1 MMISLIHDRKESVKQ
16 KAMPSPD
23 VSFIFLAD
31 GPCTAASFRPEEDY
45 NQYWC
50 RRDALVRIT
59 HAALY
64 NNQAVCDDVA
74 FMYIDNGSNDD
85 NDKSESISGKKR
97 DYNEISNNK
106 NLPVIGVICMS
117 DKIKQYVPIPTEGA
131 LIKSWKESVIYA
143 DHHNDK
149 KLILSSVFNTNC
161 RDIDSNSN
169 RRFDVNQVQNSSV
182 IVTSNNA
189 WTEIVLIPQLQH
201 LVKPLVAT
209 SDDIVPPN
217 SNMETLDKR
226 QLLRILQSQCP
237 LSFLREH
244 NLNSNEAIV
253 LKKTN
258 FNTMKDIYIKWC
270 QQQRKM
276 EVVAPSSGNV
286 TLNEHENKLRDTFLV
301 LLYRN
306 LYKHYIYLKSNGL
319 IAASTSVSD
328 VAKHVTVLLLHEDY
342 PVELPVFGDKPN
354 SSNVDK
360 VICIFGAVRD
370 MTNNEVK
377 FLLIAAEFLQIK
389 VVGCN
394 LGRTAEFTSKI
405 VTSVI
410 SHACNHRFIN
420 ACKMLPVVSSVNY
433 STKLDPLRGWTW
445 DGSST
450 ITTTSTISSIKSTA
464 ILEVVYYAPYV
475 SDDISLDIEHRGKFL
490 PLIQLIIST
499 LWRSK
504 VLAETNQAAGASYSH
519 DQVTILFDDNSIYTI
534 RLVDLSPILSA
545 NHMAAPIEYNI
556 LFALQKLLIIGTSC
570 MKKCSN
576 TDSLSDDDL
585 ILSILPGD
593 YKHKSDR
600 KLIQVIDINCHK
612 CEHDGADISSAAYDK
627 PCTCTSDTID
637 LMASSTGIPHI
648 IVFFRTKVSIDR
660 YSHDDFSNLVLSF
673 IYGKTKHKSKNRFY
687 CNSSG
692 LGYSMAQVVTILQ
705 HYHYHGRL
713 LPSLHL

>member
-1 MMISLIHDRKESVKQ
+1 
-16 KAMPSPD
+16 MPSPN

-31 GPCTAASFRPEEDY
+31 GPCTAASFKPEEDS

-74 FMYIDNGSNDD
+74 FMFIDNGSNDG
-85 NDKSESISGKKR
+85 NDKFESISGKKR
-97 DYNEISNNK
+97 DYNEINSNNIDF
-106 NLPVIGVICMS
+106 PVIGVICMS
-117 DKIKQYVPIPTEGA
+117 DKIKQYVPIPTEYA
-131 LIKSWKESVIYA
+131 LIKSWKESVMYA
-143 DHHNDK
+143 NHHNDK

-161 RDIDSNSN
+161 RDIDYNSNSN

-189 WTEIVLIPQLQH
+189 WTEIILIPQLQH
-201 LVKPLVAT
+201 LVKPSVAT
-209 SDDIVPPN
+209 NDDFIQ
-217 SNMETLDKR
+217 SNNNIETLDKR
-226 QLLRILQSQCP
+226 QILRILQSQCP

-276 EVVAPSSGNV
+276 EVVAPSSTGV
-286 TLNEHENKLRDTFLV
+286 TLNEHENKLRDTFSV

-319 IAASTSVSD
+319 IDASTSVSD

-342 PVELPVFGDKPN
+342 PVELPVFGDKPY
-354 SSNVDK
+354 SSNIDK

-377 FLLIAAEFLQIK
+377 FLLVAAEFLHVK

-420 ACKMLPVVSSVNY
+420 ACQLLPVVSSINY
-433 STKLDPLRGWTW
+433 SKKLDPLRGWTW

-450 ITTTSTISSIKSTA
+450 ITTTSTITSIKTTA

-475 SDDISLDIEHRGKFL
+475 ISDITLDIEHRGSFL

-504 VLAETNQAAGASYSH
+504 VLAETNHAAGASYSQ
-519 DQVTILFDDNSIYTI
+519 DKVTILFNDNSVYTI
-534 RLVDLSPILSA
+534 RLADLSPILSA

-556 LFALQKLLIIGTSC
+556 LFALQKLLVIGSSC
-570 MKKCSN
+570 MKMCLN
-576 TDSLSDDDL
+576 TEALTDDEL
-585 ILSILPGD
+585 ILSILPGE

-600 KLIQVIDINCHK
+600 KSIQVIDINSYK
-612 CEHDGADISSAAYDK
+612 AEHDGADISSTAYDK
-627 PCTCTSDTID
+627 PCTCASDTTD
-637 LMASSTGIPHI
+637 LMDSSTGTPHI
-648 IVFFRTKVSIDR
+648 IVFFRTKMSVDR
-660 YSHDDFSNLVLSF
+660 YSRDDFSNLVLSF

-687 CNSSG
+687 CHSSG
-692 LGYSMAQVVTILQ
+692 RGYSMAQVVTILQ
-705 HYHYHGRL
+705 HFHYHGRL